1 MAMDNEL
8 RKILLREQDLRFV
21 TDTLTQYLGKK
32 AEDRKYYADQAH
44 AERMEAKKLQAEAE
58 KGVKAPAVK
67 KVQLNITEKDWEDTN
82 KTKQLLNMGFTQGF
96 VGVDTKHLNNEQF
109 GNVTSLGIDYYG
121 EEDKPEDGVNYNRD
135 ITSKFDTELQIAED
149 NNNYS
154 KIKYLKGI
162 KKQIGNK
169 NIDKATFESLK
180 TKITG
185 ENYKTQQNQASKRY
199 GNANIELKGEIT
211 SILNQYKNNVDAI
224 LNMPDA
230 VPNKNK
236 LIELQAEYDKNLYLQ
251 DDMDVDI
258 VTYTSTYN
266 ASNTINMRDYEDLD
280 GNKQSIA
287 ETGTNKA
294 FLDMLKFVKD
304 NNIKDEIVPMFK
316 KQKITYKDMVK
327 SEENFKKYVKMMK
340 NKYLQGEMSGIPIYN
355 IVDEVNLSQL
365 TELLAGADSQSE

>member
-1 MAMDNEL
+1 
-8 RKILLREQDLRFV
+8 
-21 TDTLTQYLGKK
+21 
-32 AEDRKYYADQAH
+32 
-44 AERMEAKKLQAEAE
+44 
-58 KGVKAPAVK
+58 
-67 KVQLNITEKDWEDTN
+67 
-82 KTKQLLNMGFTQGF
+82 
-96 VGVDTKHLNNEQF
+96 
-109 GNVTSLGIDYYG
+109 
-121 EEDKPEDGVNYNRD
+121 
-135 ITSKFDTELQIAED
+135 
-149 NNNYS
+149 
-154 KIKYLKGI
+154 
-162 KKQIGNK
+162 
-169 NIDKATFESLK
+169 
-180 TKITG
+180 
-185 ENYKTQQNQASKRY
+185 
-199 GNANIELKGEIT
+199 
-211 SILNQYKNNVDAI
+211 
-224 LNMPDA
+224 MPDA

-327 SEENFKKYVKMMK
+327 SEENFKKYVKIMK